1 MARRKNPLGTFFLF
15 LAVAG
20 FAGAAYKFLYVE
32 RIFDNETVFT
42 PPASEIERLR
52 VGVRGRPVRR
62 TPCFVSISMFN
73 WRDQSKRYRID
84 INMRDG
90 CGIPDAKRMATRL
103 SELVKRSTDGYE
115 AEVSCLILTREVYH
129 YVP

>member
-1 MARRKNPLGTFFLF
+1 MARRKNPLGTFFLV
-15 LAVAG
+15 LAVAAL
-20 FAGAAYKFLYVE
+20 AGAAYKFLYVE

-52 VGVRGRPVRR
+52 AACEESLSSD
-62 TPCFVSISMFN
+62 PCFVSISMFN

-84 INMRDG
+84 INMSDG

>member
-1 MARRKNPLGTFFLF
+1 MARRKNPIATFVMF

-20 FAGAAYKFLYVE
+20 FAAAAYKFLYVE
-32 RIFDNETVFT
+32 RIFDHQTVYT
-42 PPASEIERLR
+42 PPASELDRLR
-52 VGVRGRPVRR
+52 AACEEALASDE
-62 TPCFVSISMFN
+62 CFLQITAFN

-84 INMRDG
+84 VSMPDG
-90 CGIPDAKRMATRL
+90 CGIPHAKKLSARL

-129 YVP
+129 FVP

>member
-1 MARRKNPLGTFFLF
+1 MARRKNPLGTFVLF

-20 FAGAAYKFLYVE
+20 FAGLAYKFLYVE
-32 RIFDNETVFT
+32 RIFDHQTVSQ

-52 VGVRGRPVRR
+52 TACEDALAPD
-62 TPCFVSISMFN
+62 PCFVSISMFN

-84 INMRDG
+84 INMSDG
-90 CGIPDAKRMATRL
+90 CGISDSKKIATRL

-115 AEVSCLILTREVYH
+115 AEVSCLILGREVYH

>member
-1 MARRKNPLGTFFLF
+1 MARRKNSLGTFFLF
-15 LAVAG
+15 LVVAG

-32 RIFDNETVFT
+32 RIFDHTTVHT
-42 PPASEIERLR
+42 PPASEIDRLR
-52 VGVRGRPVRR
+52 
-62 TPCFVSISMFN
+62 TACEEALASEPCFVSIPMFN

-84 INMRDG
+84 INMSDG
-90 CGIPDAKRMATRL
+90 CGIPDSKKIATRL

-115 AEVSCLILTREVYH
+115 AEVSCLILGREVYH